1 MQNIVQTMSIAHPY
15 VLQGGPQNMSDSNVV
30 VTDNCLNPMQ
40 FLWSLIQTWTS
51 EVEALLII
59 LWYVTS
65 VAVNKERW

>member
-40 FLWSLIQTWTS
+40 FLWSLLQTWTS
-51 EVEALLII
+51 
-59 LWYVTS
+59 
-65 VAVNKERW
+65 